1 MIPPPMTSEEE
12 RDPLDSVIYS
22 MWFFTKIALFGY
34 SALFTSDNYGVLVL
48 DLHVG
53 SLWKSVSPELKKAA
67 SHHLFA

>member
-1 MIPPPMTSEEE
+1 M
-12 RDPLDSVIYS
+12 V
-22 MWFFTKIALFGY
+22 FTKIALFGY
-34 SALFTSDNYGVLVL
+34 SALFTSDNYGVCVYGVLVL